1 MPESATASLRR
12 RGGLAHRAA
21 ALAGASALA
30 VFLAS
35 GCSAGASAH
44 GVAPVAH
51 TTAASSLPPSVPDR
65 IKIPDIRVDAPLDA
79 VGLDAQGVMR
89 EPDFA
94 KPKDAAWY
102 EDGPTPG
109 EPGAAAVVGHMDTP
123 QVPKAVFFDLG
134 KLKKGEEID
143 VHRADGTTAVF
154 SVDEVDTF
162 KKDAF
167 PTDKVYGDTHGKA
180 ELRVITCGGDL
191 TADRHWDSNVVVFA
205 HLTGKAQPR
214 TRYLQGSGVDAPGS
228 DLEAAA

>member
-1 MPESATASLRR
+1 MPESATATTPR
-12 RGGLAHRAA
+12 RGGRARRAA
-21 ALAGASALA
+21 ALAGASTLA
-30 VFLAS
+30 VVLVS
-35 GCSAGASAH
+35 GCSAGAATNGSATGSAT
-44 GVAPVAH
+44 GVHPVAH

-65 IKIPDIRVDAPLDA
+65 IKIPDIGVDAPLDA

-102 EDGPTPG
+102 EEGPTPG

-123 QVPKAVFFDLG
+123 QVPKAVFFDL
-134 KLKKGEEID
+134 KRLKKGEEID

-154 SVDEVDTF
+154 AVDEVDTF

-191 TADRHWDSNVVVFA
+191 TKDRHWDSDLVVFA
-205 HLTGKAQPR
+205 HLTGKA
-214 TRYLQGSGVDAPGS
+214 
-228 DLEAAA
+228 